1 MKAEKVLSQKPLLA
15 VGFKFSFSTF
25 TLEAKGKCAGL
36 LPRYIA
42 WCWGLGSDW
51 THLPGSE
58 PGT

>member
-42 WCWGLGSDW
+42 
-51 THLPGSE
+51 
-58 PGT
+58 